1 MRSGARML
9 VLLILLVSCSS
20 SPVPRGILPPAA
32 MYAATKD
39 MMQVDE
45 YINNYLMAD
54 STVDIKQKRSALYT
68 QVFSLHHTDKQQ
80 FYKSYDHYRQHPD
93 LLKTLFDSLSVSLKK
108 QDYPKALPTH
118 APPSADSS
126 VK

>member
-1 MRSGARML
+1 ML
-9 VLLILLVSCSS
+9 VLPVLLISCSS

-54 STVDIKQKRSALYT
+54 STVDIKQKRSTLYA
-68 QVFSLHHTDKQQ
+68 QVFLLHHTNKQQ

-108 QDYPKALPTH
+108 QDYPKAMPT
-118 APPSADSS
+118 PVPSSADSL